1 MNEIFLKAI
10 NMSISASWLVL
21 AVLVLRLLL
30 KKAPKWVSVL
40 LWGIVAVRL
49 LCPFSIESALSL
61 IPSAH
66 TVPVGIEM
74 DATPAIDSGI
84 IAINSVVNPVI
95 SASFTP
101 HHAASANPLQ
111 IWIPVASIL
120 WVAGM
125 VIMLLYTAVSYWQ
138 LRYKVRTA
146 VLFRDNI
153 FQSEH
158 VGSPFVLGIVRPKI
172 YLPFKMDDKDL
183 ELVIAHEQ
191 AHIRRKDHWWKPLG
205 FLLLAIHW
213 FNPLVWLGYVLLC
226 RDIELACDEKVIKEL
241 DNAQKADYTQALLV
255 CSIGRKR
262 IAACPLAF
270 GEVGVKERVR
280 SVMNY
285 KKPAFWFVILAVIIC
300 IAVAVCF
307 LTDPI
312 DNAFDVLEDKDDII
326 GTVSAADDMQRIRTQ
341 NGDVLI
347 LENNGEPW
355 QFYEGQ
361 EIPVE
366 IAFVND
372 GSSMSMKSVGYIYC
386 GDGEEGLYAN
396 EIFSNQTVNSASG
409 SFTAPESG
417 NYLFY
422 FRNYSSSWIEL
433 KSFVLG
439 CRFEAE
445 ILEIHDGYFLV
456 EPVPGSTEL
465 RSADRIEIPMKN
477 MEPSPEPQVGDI
489 LEIRYNGML
498 QETYPAMIGEVYSI
512 RVRQEKPTLSLNDV
526 IILSQKGYELSW
538 ADFEEYNYIE
548 TGSGLYI
555 RMYEIN
561 SRFSLGIGGAGPNSK
576 PMYIYLTEEDGP
588 RIDIRDGGV
597 TEFISQHN
605 GEPVEE
611 VWDLIPMVMVDGQLY
626 LTTGYES
633 TVEGRCGVMDGE
645 ITSAVDGSEKPTK
658 DNQSNFGTGYSYQY
672 GATEGTIEIYMN
684 GKWWIYATEEARK
697 EIQFPTLDD
706 KERYTPKG
714 VSGENVTELSAEPEN
729 VNWQDGVVFQTLAP
743 REVTVSSFEIVVEED
758 NSTLLLSIGWARPG
772 LYLEYGIRSEDG
784 TAYFQEKAGGHS
796 RLLIENIPA
805 GTYRLYVENSDA
817 YKGLPSYEDP
827 QLREEVGY
835 NADGV
840 MLYALK

>member
-1 MNEIFLKAI
+1 MNEIFLKVI
-10 NMSISASWLVL
+10 NMSISAGWLVL

-30 KKAPKWVSVL
+30 KKAPKWTSVL

-61 IPSAH
+61 IPSAQ

-84 IAINSVVNPVI
+84 NAINSVVNPVI

-101 HHAASANPLQ
+101 HPAASANPLQ

-120 WVAGM
+120 WIAGM

-172 YLPFKMDDKDL
+172 YLPFKMDDEDL

-285 KKPAFWFVILAVIIC
+285 KKPAFWIVLLAIIIC
-300 IAVAVCF
+300 IAVALCF

-326 GTVSAADDMQRIRTQ
+326 GTVSAADDMQRVRTQ

-433 KSFVLG
+433 KSFMLG

-498 QETYPAMIGEVYSI
+498 QETYPAVIGEVYSI
-512 RVRQEKPTLSLNDV
+512 RVRQE
-526 IILSQKGYELSW
+526 
-538 ADFEEYNYIE
+538 
-548 TGSGLYI
+548 
-555 RMYEIN
+555 
-561 SRFSLGIGGAGPNSK
+561 
-576 PMYIYLTEEDGP
+576 
-588 RIDIRDGGV
+588 
-597 TEFISQHN
+597 
-605 GEPVEE
+605 E
-611 VWDLIPMVMVDGQLY
+611 VWDLTPMVMVDGQLY

-633 TVEGRCGVMDGE
+633 QRVERVDAFDGE
-645 ITSAVDGSEKPTK
+645 ITSQVDGSERPTK
-658 DNQSNFGTGYSYQY
+658 NDQSNFGTGYGYQY
-672 GATEGTIEIYMN
+672 GTTEGTIEICMN
-684 GKWWIYATEEARK
+684 GKWWIYATEEVRK
-697 EIQFPTLDD
+697 EIQFPTADTG
-706 KERYTPKG
+706 YQAKG
-714 VSGENVTELSAEPEN
+714 ISAENVTEISEELEN
-729 VNWQDGVVFQTLAP
+729 VNWQDGIVFQTLAP
-743 REVTVSSFEIVVEED
+743 GEEVLSDFEIVIEE
-758 NSTLLLSIGWARPG
+758 NGSTLLLSVGWARAG
-772 LYLEYGIRSEDG
+772 LFMEYGIRAEDG
-784 TAYFQEKAGGHS
+784 TEYFQEKAGGHS
-796 RLLIENIPA
+796 RLQIDDIPA
-805 GTYRLYVENSDA
+805 GTYRLYVKNSDA
-817 YKGLPSYEDP
+817 YHGLPSYEDP
-827 QLREEVGY
+827 ALREEVGY
-835 NADGV
+835 SADGV

>member
-10 NMSISASWLVL
+10 NMSISAGWLVL
-21 AVLVLRLLL
+21 AVLILRLLL
-30 KKAPKWVSVL
+30 KKAPKWTSVL

-61 IPSAH
+61 IPSAQ

-84 IAINSVVNPVI
+84 NAINSVVNPLI

-101 HHAASANPLQ
+101 HPAASANPLQ

-120 WVAGM
+120 WIAGM
-125 VIMLLYTAVSYWQ
+125 SVMLLYTAVSYWQ

-146 VLFRDNI
+146 VLYRDNI

-172 YLPFKMDDKDL
+172 YLPFKMDDKDM

-270 GEVGVKERVR
+270 GEVGVKERVK

-285 KKPAFWFVILAVIIC
+285 KKPTFWLVVVSIIVC
-300 IAVAVCF
+300 AGVAVCF
-307 LTDPI
+307 LTDPK
-312 DNAFDVLEDKDDII
+312 ED
-326 GTVSAADDMQRIRTQ
+326 
-341 NGDVLI
+341 
-347 LENNGEPW
+347 
-355 QFYEGQ
+355 
-361 EIPVE
+361 E
-366 IAFVND
+366 IADEVIPD
-372 GSSMSMKSVGYIYC
+372 Y
-386 GDGEEGLYAN
+386 
-396 EIFSNQTVNSASG
+396 
-409 SFTAPESG
+409 FT
-417 NYLFY
+417 
-422 FRNYSSSWIEL
+422 
-433 KSFVLG
+433 
-439 CRFEAE
+439 FEAE
-445 ILEIHDGYFLV
+445 ILEIYDSYFLV

-465 RSADRIEIPMKN
+465 RSADRIEIPKKN

-489 LEIRYNGML
+489 LEIRYNGMM
-498 QETYPAMIGEVYSI
+498 QETYPAVIGEVYSI
-512 RVRQEKPTLSLNDV
+512 RVRQNKPTLSLNDV
-526 IILSQKGYELSW
+526 IILSQKGYDLSW
-538 ADFEEYNYIE
+538 TDFEEYNYIE

-561 SRFSLGIGGAGPNSK
+561 SRFSLGIGGAGPNSE
-576 PMYIYLTEEDGP
+576 PMYIYLTEEDGA

-633 TVEGRCGVMDGE
+633 QRVERVDAFDGE
-645 ITSAVDGSEKPTK
+645 ITSQVDGSERPTK
-658 DNQSNFGTGYSYQY
+658 NDQSNFGTGYGYQY
-672 GATEGTIEIYMN
+672 GTTEGTIEIYMN
-684 GKWWIYATEEARK
+684 GKWWIYATEEVRK

-706 KERYTPKG
+706 EERYTPKG
-714 VSGENVTELSAEPEN
+714 VSGENVSELSAEPEN
-729 VNWQDGVVFQTLAP
+729 VKWQDGVVFQALAP
-743 REVTVSSFEIVVEED
+743 GEVTVSSFEIVVEED

-796 RLLIENIPA
+796 RLQIDDIPA
-805 GTYRLYVENSDA
+805 GTYRLYVKNSDA
-817 YKGLPSYEDP
+817 YHGLPSYEDP